1 MRARD
6 SHLRGRDTQH
16 PRRRRARRLS
26 GVDAP
31 PRSLRRGGWAFVRRV
46 GRRRAGWSRR
56 VTTDPSPSARDAAL
70 DTLGRYRQQIEQLD
84 RDLVSL
90 LAKRVALSKEIGA
103 MKRVAGLPTLDPA
116 REAEVIRRAAA
127 LARDASLNDEKVRD
141 IFWHVIGLSRA
152 VQVDE

>member
-1 MRARD
+1 M
-6 SHLRGRDTQH
+6 
-16 PRRRRARRLS
+16 
-26 GVDAP
+26 
-31 PRSLRRGGWAFVRRV
+31 
-46 GRRRAGWSRR
+46 
-56 VTTDPSPSARDAAL
+56 TTDPSPAARDAAL

-90 LAKRVALSKEIGA
+90 LAKRVALSREIGA

-116 REAEVIRRAAA
+116 RESEVIRRAAA

>member
-1 MRARD
+1 M
-6 SHLRGRDTQH
+6 
-16 PRRRRARRLS
+16 
-26 GVDAP
+26 
-31 PRSLRRGGWAFVRRV
+31 
-46 GRRRAGWSRR
+46 
-56 VTTDPSPSARDAAL
+56 TTDPSLSARDAAL

>member
-1 MRARD
+1 M
-6 SHLRGRDTQH
+6 
-16 PRRRRARRLS
+16 
-26 GVDAP
+26 
-31 PRSLRRGGWAFVRRV
+31 
-46 GRRRAGWSRR
+46 
-56 VTTDPSPSARDAAL
+56 TTRDAAL
-70 DTLGRYRQQIEQLD
+70 DALGKCRQQIESLD
-84 RDLVSL
+84 RELVGL

-127 LARDASLNDEKVRD
+127 MARDSGLNDEKVRD

>member
-1 MRARD
+1 
-6 SHLRGRDTQH
+6 
-16 PRRRRARRLS
+16 
-26 GVDAP
+26 
-31 PRSLRRGGWAFVRRV
+31 
-46 GRRRAGWSRR
+46 
-56 VTTDPSPSARDAAL
+56 VTTDPSLSARDAAL

>member
-1 MRARD
+1 M
-6 SHLRGRDTQH
+6 
-16 PRRRRARRLS
+16 
-26 GVDAP
+26 
-31 PRSLRRGGWAFVRRV
+31 
-46 GRRRAGWSRR
+46 
-56 VTTDPSPSARDAAL
+56 TTDPVSSARDAAL

>member
-1 MRARD
+1 M
-6 SHLRGRDTQH
+6 
-16 PRRRRARRLS
+16 
-26 GVDAP
+26 
-31 PRSLRRGGWAFVRRV
+31 
-46 GRRRAGWSRR
+46 
-56 VTTDPSPSARDAAL
+56 TTDPSPAARDAAL

-116 REAEVIRRAAA
+116 RESEVIRRAAA

>member
-1 MRARD
+1 M
-6 SHLRGRDTQH
+6 
-16 PRRRRARRLS
+16 
-26 GVDAP
+26 
-31 PRSLRRGGWAFVRRV
+31 
-46 GRRRAGWSRR
+46 
-56 VTTDPSPSARDAAL
+56 TTDPSPAARDAAL

>member
-1 MRARD
+1 
-6 SHLRGRDTQH
+6 
-16 PRRRRARRLS
+16 
-26 GVDAP
+26 
-31 PRSLRRGGWAFVRRV
+31 
-46 GRRRAGWSRR
+46 
-56 VTTDPSPSARDAAL
+56 VTTDPSPAARDAAL

-116 REAEVIRRAAA
+116 RGAEVTRRAAA